1 MKLKDELTAES
12 VRLESTI
19 ANDNDHTAIKA
30 ARTRWENKHRAY
42 WKKVYEAR
50 EELAVDPKKRSR
62 VVCALH
68 GIDPLDLMEVTV
80 GD

>member
-12 VRLESTI
+12 VRLEKTI
-19 ANDNDHTAIKA
+19 KNGNDLTAIKA

-42 WKKVYEAR
+42 WERVKQAR
-50 EELAVDPKKRSR
+50 KQMAEGAPIPTDV
-62 VVCALH
+62 
-68 GIDPLDLMEVTV
+68 DPLDLAEVTV